1 MAAAQSRARSTGRN
15 DTNGRL
21 RTNSRAAAS
30 ERRSSQPRIHVIS
43 RNLHGCRRRK
53 STATAKLSS
62 SERNRC
68 SGVNDSLPICTW
80 SAGRTRMFRT
90 QSVFSPQTEQM
101 AVSCTSRLSR
111 TPTKLTCGSHRRRRR
126 TRPPTYGLTKAASKR
141 TCRRISA
148 ECCFEAEAV
157 ARAWAAGRGK
167 ARAPPVR
174 TRADTRALRRPLGP
188 HTAGGYSSP
197 AFIGRRLAQLP
208 SVASRNR
215 A

>member
-101 AVSCTSRLSR
+101 TVSWHSGRRYRFARHAASVDDGLSCIRHVRDADVAETWSYSLGSSAIASIETSR
-111 TPTKLTCGSHRRRRR
+111 PWGRR
-126 TRPPTYGLTKAASKR
+126 TCAG
-141 TCRRISA
+141 A
-148 ECCFEAEAV
+148 E
-157 ARAWAAGRGK
+157 R
-167 ARAPPVR
+167 
-174 TRADTRALRRPLGP
+174 
-188 HTAGGYSSP
+188 AGGGS
-197 AFIGRRLAQLP
+197 GMW
-208 SVASRNR
+208 R